1 VRDGAV
7 TVACSDFH
15 AGQGYCLHSALETVT
30 VTGLRRLPAI
40 ALVGV
45 PDPKTARDL
54 IDLAF
59 AGARLSRPRWRL
71 VVEVDVPGADERTV
85 ARMAAG
91 IHTAVTAA
99 LLAYTIRCG
108 MTAE

>member
-1 VRDGAV
+1 MTTVPPTAPLVLPFAAADADGIPR
-7 TVACSDFH
+7 F
-15 AGQGYCLHSALETVT
+15 GTVT
-30 VTGLRRLPAI
+30 ITGLRRLPMI

-45 PDPKTARDL
+45 PDPKAARDL

-71 VVEVDVPGADERTV
+71 VVEVDVPDADERTV

>member
-1 VRDGAV
+1 MTTVPPTAPLVLPFAAVDADGMPH
-7 TVACSDFH
+7 F
-15 AGQGYCLHSALETVT
+15 GTVT
-30 VTGLRRLPAI
+30 VTGLRRLPMV

-45 PDPKTARDL
+45 PDPKAARDL

-85 ARMAAG
+85 ARMAPG

-99 LLAYTIRCG
+99 LLVYAARCG
-108 MTAE
+108 MSAE

>member
-1 VRDGAV
+1 MTTVPPTAPLVLPFAAVDADGV
-7 TVACSDFH
+7 PHF
-15 AGQGYCLHSALETVT
+15 GTVT
-30 VTGLRRLPAI
+30 VTGLRRLPMI

-45 PDPKTARDL
+45 PDPRTARDL

-85 ARMAAG
+85 ARMGPG
-91 IHTAVTAA
+91 IHAAVTMSLMVYAA
-99 LLAYTIRCG
+99 RCG
-108 MTAE
+108 LVVE